1 MNIVFNKT
9 MLVRLSQWTTNYI
22 F

>member
-9 MLVRLSQWTTNYI
+9 MLVCLSQWTTNYI